1 MSENKSFSTA
11 VPAVRITDSGL
22 NVPDEADI
30 LSGRLS
36 DFSGALGGAMST
48 SLSSPQGQLASSES
62 AIIAD
67 KNDQLL
73 YIVNQVNPDFSSGR
87 FQDAIGKIYFLE
99 RRGAT
104 GTTVTATCT
113 GLVGTLIPAG
123 SMAQDEAGYKYVSLS
138 DATIGASGQV
148 DVVFLN
154 LSTGPVGCPAGTLNK
169 IYKAIPGWSGVTN
182 ASTGVP
188 GSDEETRADFEN
200 RRRNSVARN
209 ARNILEA
216 IRGEILSTVE
226 NVVDVYVTHNPKKTE
241 QKAGVSQY
249 PLTPGSFYVGVYGGS
264 PADIAA
270 AIWRKAPPGIDM
282 NGDTTFTVADK
293 EYDPPYPEYV
303 ITWQTLKPVSLHVS
317 VTLKKSDYLPS
328 DITQQVQQSVL
339 SAFNGT
345 DGGLRA
351 RVASVVSAGR
361 YYAGVYK
368 TDPENIDILGLT
380 VSRDGSSWTTAVTF
394 GIDEIPVLDVSNIG
408 VKLQEA

>member
-182 ASTGVP
+182 ASAGVP

-226 NVVDVYVTHNPKKTE
+226 NVVDVYVTHNPK
-241 QKAGVSQY
+241 
-249 PLTPGSFYVGVYGGS
+249 
-264 PADIAA
+264 
-270 AIWRKAPPGIDM
+270 
-282 NGDTTFTVADK
+282 
-293 EYDPPYPEYV
+293 
-303 ITWQTLKPVSLHVS
+303 
-317 VTLKKSDYLPS
+317 
-328 DITQQVQQSVL
+328 
-339 SAFNGT
+339 
-345 DGGLRA
+345 
-351 RVASVVSAGR
+351 
-361 YYAGVYK
+361 
-368 TDPENIDILGLT
+368 
-380 VSRDGSSWTTAVTF
+380 
-394 GIDEIPVLDVSNIG
+394 
-408 VKLQEA
+408 

>member
-182 ASTGVP
+182 ASAGVP

-226 NVVDVYVTHNPKKTE
+226 NVVDVYVTHNPKKTQ

-270 AIWRKAPPGIDM
+270 AIWRK
-282 NGDTTFTVADK
+282 
-293 EYDPPYPEYV
+293 DPPYPEYA

-380 VSRDGSSWTTAVTF
+380 VSRDSLSWTTAVTF

>member
-138 DATIGASGQV
+138 DATIGASGR
-148 DVVFLN
+148 LMWY
-154 LSTGPVGCPAGTLNK
+154 S
-169 IYKAIPGWSGVTN
+169 
-182 ASTGVP
+182 
-188 GSDEETRADFEN
+188 
-200 RRRNSVARN
+200 
-209 ARNILEA
+209 
-216 IRGEILSTVE
+216 
-226 NVVDVYVTHNPKKTE
+226 
-241 QKAGVSQY
+241 
-249 PLTPGSFYVGVYGGS
+249 
-264 PADIAA
+264 
-270 AIWRKAPPGIDM
+270 
-282 NGDTTFTVADK
+282 
-293 EYDPPYPEYV
+293 
-303 ITWQTLKPVSLHVS
+303 
-317 VTLKKSDYLPS
+317 
-328 DITQQVQQSVL
+328 
-339 SAFNGT
+339 
-345 DGGLRA
+345 
-351 RVASVVSAGR
+351 
-361 YYAGVYK
+361 
-368 TDPENIDILGLT
+368 
-380 VSRDGSSWTTAVTF
+380 
-394 GIDEIPVLDVSNIG
+394 
-408 VKLQEA
+408 

>member
-11 VPAVRITDSGL
+11 VPAVRIMDSGL

-62 AIIAD
+62 AIIAG

-104 GTTVTATCT
+104 GTTVTATC
-113 GLVGTLIPAG
+113 
-123 SMAQDEAGYKYVSLS
+123 
-138 DATIGASGQV
+138 
-148 DVVFLN
+148 
-154 LSTGPVGCPAGTLNK
+154 
-169 IYKAIPGWSGVTN
+169 
-182 ASTGVP
+182 
-188 GSDEETRADFEN
+188 
-200 RRRNSVARN
+200 
-209 ARNILEA
+209 
-216 IRGEILSTVE
+216 
-226 NVVDVYVTHNPKKTE
+226 
-241 QKAGVSQY
+241 
-249 PLTPGSFYVGVYGGS
+249 
-264 PADIAA
+264 
-270 AIWRKAPPGIDM
+270 
-282 NGDTTFTVADK
+282 
-293 EYDPPYPEYV
+293 
-303 ITWQTLKPVSLHVS
+303 
-317 VTLKKSDYLPS
+317 
-328 DITQQVQQSVL
+328 
-339 SAFNGT
+339 NGT

-361 YYAGVYK
+361 YYACVYK